1 MLEKNKSTNRKI
13 LISQTV
19 KYLSILPMQKL
30 EEIAEFA
37 EFVKQKHEENQLKKE
52 LEFYVSSG
60 TSFKFLKDEE
70 SIYSL
75 DDIIGDSH
83 EKR

>member
-30 EEIAEFA
+30 EEIAEF
-37 EFVKQKHEENQLKKE
+37 VKQKHEENQIKKE